1 MLNVQGCWTLHE
13 DEGTACSFATCGT
26 GHHIMKYDIRGDE
39 ILDYNALKT
48 SEFQNSLFIIYNMT
62 IKKFTL

>member
-1 MLNVQGCWTLHE
+1 
-13 DEGTACSFATCGT
+13 
-26 GHHIMKYDIRGDE
+26 MKYDIRGDE